1 VIHLRIFAFSS
12 VILLASLLFSIT
24 VAIIVVV
31 ILSLNTAAL
40 GQTSSSPS
48 SSSVNRIQ
56 TWTDKLN
63 NLKIQFTF
71 SPENPAIDT
80 PTELKFN
87 VLNLQT
93 GSNLKDLSARIA
105 VLTNS
110 GGQQRSFKFTN
121 ISAADGNFSVKYLF
135 PDSGSYQ
142 VISKIDSNDSS
153 TLASFNVFVPL
164 QPLGTINVSNLN
176 PLILPALLAGVI
188 GTIAIVT
195 LVWISKKKV
204 KKYNM

>member
-1 VIHLRIFAFSS
+1 MM
-12 VILLASLLFSIT
+12 
-24 VAIIVVV
+24 AIIVVV
-31 ILSLNTAAL
+31 ILSLNTAVL

-48 SSSVNRIQ
+48 SSSSVNRTQ

-63 NLKIQFTF
+63 NLKIQFTY
-71 SPENPAIDT
+71 SPDNPAIDA

-93 GSNLKDLSARIA
+93 GSHLKDLSARIV

-142 VISKIDSNDSS
+142 VISKIDSKDSS
-153 TLASFNVFVPL
+153 NLASFNVFVPF
-164 QPLGTINVSNLN
+164 QPLGTVNVSNLN
-176 PLILPALLAGVI
+176 TLILPALLVGVI
-188 GTIAIVT
+188 GTIVVVT
-195 LVWISKKKV
+195 LVWKSKKKE
-204 KKYNM
+204 KQYTL

>member
-12 VILLASLLFSIT
+12 VILLASLLFSIM
-24 VAIIVVV
+24 VEIIVVV

-40 GQTSSSPS
+40 GQTSSSAP
-48 SSSVNRIQ
+48 VNRTQ
-56 TWTDKLN
+56 TWLDKLN
-63 NLKIQFTF
+63 NLKIQFTY

-93 GSNLKDLSARIA
+93 GSNLKDLSARIV

-142 VISKIDSNDSS
+142 VIPRIDTKDSS
-153 TLASFNVFVPL
+153 TLASFNVFVPF

-176 PLILPALLAGVI
+176 PLILPALLVGVI
-188 GTIAIVT
+188 GTIVIVT
-195 LVWISKKKV
+195 LVWRRR
-204 KKYNM
+204 

>member
-1 VIHLRIFAFSS
+1 VSHLHIFAFSS
-12 VILLASLLFSIT
+12 AILLASLLFSIMM
-24 VAIIVVV
+24 AIIVVV
-31 ILSLNTAAL
+31 ILSLNTAVL
-40 GQTSSSPS
+40 GQTSSS
-48 SSSVNRIQ
+48 SSVNRTQ

-63 NLKIQFTF
+63 NLKIQFTY
-71 SPENPAIDT
+71 SPDNPAIDA

-93 GSNLKDLSARIA
+93 GSHLKDLSARIV

-142 VISKIDSNDSS
+142 VISKIDSKDSS
-153 TLASFNVFVPL
+153 NLASFNVFVPF
-164 QPLGTINVSNLN
+164 QPLGTVNVSNLN
-176 PLILPALLAGVI
+176 TLILPALLVGVI
-188 GTIAIVT
+188 GTIVVVT
-195 LVWISKKKV
+195 LVWKSKKKE
-204 KKYNM
+204 K

>member
-1 VIHLRIFAFSS
+1 MNHLRIFAFSS
-12 VILLASLLFSIT
+12 AILLASLLFSIMM
-24 VAIIVVV
+24 AIIVVVV

-40 GQTSSSPS
+40 GQTSPS
-48 SSSVNRIQ
+48 SSSVNRTQ

-63 NLKIQFTF
+63 NLKVQFTY
-71 SPENPAIDT
+71 SPDNPAIDT
-80 PTELKFN
+80 PTELNFN

-93 GSNLKDLSARIA
+93 GSHLKDLSARIV

-142 VISKIDSNDSS
+142 VISKIDSKDSS
-153 TLASFNVFVPL
+153 NLASFNVFVPF
-164 QPLGTINVSNLN
+164 QPLGTVNVSNLN
-176 PLILPALLAGVI
+176 TLILPALLVGVI
-188 GTIAIVT
+188 GTIVVVT
-195 LVWISKKKV
+195 LIWKSKKKE
-204 KKYNM
+204 K

>member
-1 VIHLRIFAFSS
+1 VNHLRIFAFSS
-12 VILLASLLFSIT
+12 AILLASLLFSVMIE
-24 VAIIVVV
+24 IIVVV

-40 GQTSSSPS
+40 GQTSSSSSS
-48 SSSVNRIQ
+48 SSSVSRTQ
-56 TWTDKLN
+56 TWIDKLN
-63 NLKIQFTF
+63 NLKIQFRYL
-71 SPENPAIDT
+71 PENPAIDT

-93 GSNLKDLSARIA
+93 GSHLKDLSARIV

-142 VISKIDSNDSS
+142 VLSKIDSKDSS
-153 TLASFNVFVPL
+153 TLSSFNVIVPF

-176 PLILPALLAGVI
+176 PLILPASLAGII
-188 GTIAIVT
+188 GTIVIVT
-195 LVWISKKKV
+195 WLWRRR
-204 KKYNM
+204 

>member
-1 VIHLRIFAFSS
+1 VNHLRIFAFSS
-12 VILLASLLFSIT
+12 AILLASLLFSIMI
-24 VAIIVVV
+24 AIIVVV

-40 GQTSSSPS
+40 GQTSSSSSS
-48 SSSVNRIQ
+48 SSSVNRTQ
-56 TWTDKLN
+56 TWIDKLN
-63 NLKIQFTF
+63 NLKIQFRYL
-71 SPENPAIDT
+71 PENPAIDT

-93 GSNLKDLSARIA
+93 GSHLKDLSARIV

-142 VISKIDSNDSS
+142 VLSKIDSKNSS
-153 TLASFNVFVPL
+153 TLSSFNVIVPF

-176 PLILPALLAGVI
+176 PLILPASLAGII
-188 GTIAIVT
+188 GTIVIVT
-195 LVWISKKKV
+195 WLWRRR
-204 KKYNM
+204 

>member
-1 VIHLRIFAFSS
+1 MNHLRIFAFSS
-12 VILLASLLFSIT
+12 AILLASLLFSVMIE
-24 VAIIVVV
+24 IIVVV

-40 GQTSSSPS
+40 GQTSSSSSS
-48 SSSVNRIQ
+48 SSSVNRTQ
-56 TWTDKLN
+56 TWIDKLN
-63 NLKIQFTF
+63 NLKIQFRYL
-71 SPENPAIDT
+71 PENPAIDT

-93 GSNLKDLSARIA
+93 GSHLKDLSARIV

-142 VISKIDSNDSS
+142 VLSKIDSKDSS
-153 TLASFNVFVPL
+153 TLSSFNVIVPF

-176 PLILPALLAGVI
+176 PLIIPASLAGII
-188 GTIAIVT
+188 GTIVIVT
-195 LVWISKKKV
+195 WLWRRR
-204 KKYNM
+204 

>member
-1 VIHLRIFAFSS
+1 MI
-12 VILLASLLFSIT
+12 
-24 VAIIVVV
+24 AIIVVV
-31 ILSLNTAAL
+31 ILSLNTAVL
-40 GQTSSSPS
+40 GQTSSSS
-48 SSSVNRIQ
+48 SSSVNRTQ

-63 NLKIQFTF
+63 NLKVQFTY
-71 SPENPAIDT
+71 SPDNPAIDA

-93 GSNLKDLSARIA
+93 SSHLKDLSARIV

-142 VISKIDSNDSS
+142 VISKIDSKDST
-153 TLASFNVFVPL
+153 TLASFNVFVPF

-188 GTIAIVT
+188 GTIVVVT
-195 LVWISKKKV
+195 LIWKSKKKE
-204 KKYNM
+204 K

>member
-1 VIHLRIFAFSS
+1 VNHLRIFAFSS
-12 VILLASLLFSIT
+12 AILLASLLFSVMIE
-24 VAIIVVV
+24 IIVVV

-40 GQTSSSPS
+40 GQTSSSSSSS
-48 SSSVNRIQ
+48 SSSVNRTQ
-56 TWTDKLN
+56 TWIDKLN
-63 NLKIQFTF
+63 NLKIQFRYL
-71 SPENPAIDT
+71 PENPAIDT

-93 GSNLKDLSARIA
+93 GSHLKDLSARIV

-142 VISKIDSNDSS
+142 VLSKIDSKDSS
-153 TLASFNVFVPL
+153 TLSSFNVIVPF

-176 PLILPALLAGVI
+176 PLILPASLAGII
-188 GTIAIVT
+188 GTIVIVT
-195 LVWISKKKV
+195 WLWRRR
-204 KKYNM
+204 

>member
-1 VIHLRIFAFSS
+1 VNHLRIFAFSS
-12 VILLASLLFSIT
+12 AILLASLLFSII
-24 VAIIVVV
+24 VAIIIVVV
-31 ILSLNTAAL
+31 ILSLNTAVL
-40 GQTSSSPS
+40 GQTSSSS
-48 SSSVNRIQ
+48 SSSDNRTQ

-63 NLKIQFTF
+63 NLKVQFTY
-71 SPENPAIDT
+71 SPDNPAIDT
-80 PTELKFN
+80 PTELNFN

-93 GSNLKDLSARIA
+93 GSHLKDLFARIV

-142 VISKIDSNDSS
+142 VISKIDSKDST
-153 TLASFNVFVPL
+153 TLASFNVFVPF
-164 QPLGTINVSNLN
+164 QPLGTVNVSNLN

-188 GTIAIVT
+188 GTIVVVT
-195 LVWISKKKV
+195 LIWKSKKKE
-204 KKYNM
+204 K

>member
-1 VIHLRIFAFSS
+1 VNHLRIFAFSS
-12 VILLASLLFSIT
+12 AILLASLLFSVMIE
-24 VAIIVVV
+24 IIVVV

-40 GQTSSSPS
+40 GQTSSSSSS
-48 SSSVNRIQ
+48 SSSVNRTQ
-56 TWTDKLN
+56 TWIDKLN
-63 NLKIQFTF
+63 NLKIQFRYL
-71 SPENPAIDT
+71 PENPAIDT

-93 GSNLKDLSARIA
+93 GSHLKDLSARIV

-142 VISKIDSNDSS
+142 VLSKIDSKNSS
-153 TLASFNVFVPL
+153 TLSSFNVIVPF

-176 PLILPALLAGVI
+176 PLILPASLAGII
-188 GTIAIVT
+188 GTIVIVT
-195 LVWISKKKV
+195 WLWRRR
-204 KKYNM
+204 

>member
-1 VIHLRIFAFSS
+1 MNHLRIFAFSS
-12 VILLASLLFSIT
+12 AILLASLLFSIMM
-24 VAIIVVV
+24 VIIVVV
-31 ILSLNTAAL
+31 ILSLNTAVL
-40 GQTSSSPS
+40 GQTSSS
-48 SSSVNRIQ
+48 SSSVNRTQ

-63 NLKIQFTF
+63 NLKVQFTH
-71 SPENPAIDT
+71 SPDNPAIDA

-93 GSNLKDLSARIA
+93 GSHLKDLFARIV

-142 VISKIDSNDSS
+142 VISKIDSKDST
-153 TLASFNVFVPL
+153 TLASFNVFVPF

-188 GTIAIVT
+188 GTIVVVT
-195 LVWISKKKV
+195 LIWKSKKKE
-204 KKYNM
+204 K

>member
-1 VIHLRIFAFSS
+1 VNHLRIFAFSS
-12 VILLASLLFSIT
+12 AILLASLLFSII

-40 GQTSSSPS
+40 GQTSPSSPS
-48 SSSVNRIQ
+48 SSVNRTQ

-63 NLKIQFTF
+63 NLKVQFTY

-93 GSNLKDLSARIA
+93 GSHLKDLSAWIV

-142 VISKIDSNDSS
+142 VISKIDSKDSS
-153 TLASFNVFVPL
+153 NLASFNVFVPF
-164 QPLGTINVSNLN
+164 QPLGTVNVSNLN
-176 PLILPALLAGVI
+176 TLILPALLVGVI
-188 GTIAIVT
+188 GTIVIVT
-195 LVWISKKKV
+195 LVWKSKKK
-204 KKYNM
+204 

>member
-1 VIHLRIFAFSS
+1 VNHLRIFAFSS
-12 VILLASLLFSIT
+12 AILLASLLFSVMI
-24 VAIIVVV
+24 AIIVVV

-40 GQTSSSPS
+40 GQTSSSSSS
-48 SSSVNRIQ
+48 SSSVNRTQ
-56 TWTDKLN
+56 TWIDKLN
-63 NLKIQFTF
+63 NLKIQFRYL
-71 SPENPAIDT
+71 PENPAIDT

-93 GSNLKDLSARIA
+93 GSHLKDLSARIV

-142 VISKIDSNDSS
+142 VLSKIDSKDSS
-153 TLASFNVFVPL
+153 TLSSFNVIVPF

-176 PLILPALLAGVI
+176 PLILPASLAGII
-188 GTIAIVT
+188 GTIVIVT
-195 LVWISKKKV
+195 WLWRRR
-204 KKYNM
+204 

>member
-1 VIHLRIFAFSS
+1 VNHLRIFAFSS
-12 VILLASLLFSIT
+12 AILLASLLFSIMM
-24 VAIIVVV
+24 AIIVVV
-31 ILSLNTAAL
+31 ILSLNTAVL
-40 GQTSSSPS
+40 GQTSSS
-48 SSSVNRIQ
+48 SSSVNRTQ

-63 NLKIQFTF
+63 NLKVQFTY
-71 SPENPAIDT
+71 SPDNPAIDT
-80 PTELKFN
+80 PTELNFN

-93 GSNLKDLSARIA
+93 DSHLKDLFARIV

-142 VISKIDSNDSS
+142 VISKIDSKDST
-153 TLASFNVFVPL
+153 TLASFNVFVPF

-188 GTIAIVT
+188 GTIVVVT
-195 LVWISKKKV
+195 LIWKSKKKE
-204 KKYNM
+204 K

>member
-1 VIHLRIFAFSS
+1 MI
-12 VILLASLLFSIT
+12 
-24 VAIIVVV
+24 AIIVVV
-31 ILSLNTAAL
+31 ILSLNTAVL

-48 SSSVNRIQ
+48 PSSSSVNRTQ

-93 GSNLKDLSARIA
+93 GSHLKDLSARIV

-142 VISKIDSNDSS
+142 VISKIDSKDSS
-153 TLASFNVFVPL
+153 NLASFNVFVPF
-164 QPLGTINVSNLN
+164 QPLGTVNVSNLN
-176 PLILPALLAGVI
+176 PLILPALLVGVI
-188 GTIAIVT
+188 GTIVVVT
-195 LVWISKKKV
+195 LIWKSKKKE
-204 KKYNM
+204 K

>member
-1 VIHLRIFAFSS
+1 VNHLRIFAFSS
-12 VILLASLLFSIT
+12 AILLASLLFSIMM
-24 VAIIVVV
+24 AIIVVV
-31 ILSLNTAAL
+31 ILSLNTVVL
-40 GQTSSSPS
+40 GQTSSS
-48 SSSVNRIQ
+48 SSSVNRTQ

-63 NLKIQFTF
+63 NLKVQFTY
-71 SPENPAIDT
+71 SPDNPAIDT
-80 PTELKFN
+80 PTKLNFN

-93 GSNLKDLSARIA
+93 DSHLKDLFARIV

-121 ISAADGNFSVKYLF
+121 ISADDGNFSVKYLF

-142 VISKIDSNDSS
+142 VISKIDSKDST
-153 TLASFNVFVPL
+153 TLASFNVFVPF

-188 GTIAIVT
+188 GTIVVVT
-195 LVWISKKKV
+195 LIWKSKKKE
-204 KKYNM
+204 K

>member
-1 VIHLRIFAFSS
+1 VNHLRIFAFSS
-12 VILLASLLFSIT
+12 AILLASLLFSIMM
-24 VAIIVVV
+24 AIIVVVV
-31 ILSLNTAAL
+31 ILSLNTAVL
-40 GQTSSSPS
+40 GQTSSS
-48 SSSVNRIQ
+48 SSSVNRTQ

-63 NLKIQFTF
+63 NLKVQFTY
-71 SPENPAIDT
+71 SPDNPAIDA

-93 GSNLKDLSARIA
+93 GTHLKDLSARIV

-142 VISKIDSNDSS
+142 VISKIDSKDST
-153 TLASFNVFVPL
+153 TLASFNVFVPF

-188 GTIAIVT
+188 GTIVVVT
-195 LVWISKKKV
+195 LIWKSKKKE
-204 KKYNM
+204 K

>member
-1 VIHLRIFAFSS
+1 MNHLRIFAFSS
-12 VILLASLLFSIT
+12 AILLASLLFSVIMIE
-24 VAIIVVV
+24 IIVVV

-40 GQTSSSPS
+40 GQTSSSS
-48 SSSVNRIQ
+48 SSSSSSSGNRTQ
-56 TWTDKLN
+56 TWIDKLN
-63 NLKIQFTF
+63 NLKIQFRYL
-71 SPENPAIDT
+71 PENPAIDT

-93 GSNLKDLSARIA
+93 GSHLKDLSARIV

-142 VISKIDSNDSS
+142 VLSKIDSKNSS
-153 TLASFNVFVPL
+153 TLSSFNVIVPF

-176 PLILPALLAGVI
+176 PLILPASLAGII
-188 GTIAIVT
+188 GTIVIVT
-195 LVWISKKKV
+195 WLWRRR
-204 KKYNM
+204 

>member
-1 VIHLRIFAFSS
+1 MNHLRIFAFSS
-12 VILLASLLFSIT
+12 AILLASLLFSVMIE
-24 VAIIVVV
+24 IIVVV

-40 GQTSSSPS
+40 GQTSSSSSS
-48 SSSVNRIQ
+48 SSSVNRTQ
-56 TWTDKLN
+56 TWIDKLN
-63 NLKIQFTF
+63 NLKIQFRYL
-71 SPENPAIDT
+71 PENPAIDT

-93 GSNLKDLSARIA
+93 GSHLKDLSARIV

-142 VISKIDSNDSS
+142 VLSKIDSKDSS
-153 TLASFNVFVPL
+153 TLSSFNVIVPF

-176 PLILPALLAGVI
+176 PLILPASLAGII
-188 GTIAIVT
+188 GTIVIVT
-195 LVWISKKKV
+195 WLWRRR
-204 KKYNM
+204 

>member
-1 VIHLRIFAFSS
+1 VNHLRIFAFSS
-12 VILLASLLFSIT
+12 AILLASLLFSIMM
-24 VAIIVVV
+24 AIIVVV
-31 ILSLNTAAL
+31 ILSLNTVVL
-40 GQTSSSPS
+40 GQTSSS
-48 SSSVNRIQ
+48 SSSVNRTQ

-63 NLKIQFTF
+63 NLKVQFTY
-71 SPENPAIDT
+71 SPDNPAIDT
-80 PTELKFN
+80 PTKLNFN

-93 GSNLKDLSARIA
+93 DSHLKDLFARIV

-142 VISKIDSNDSS
+142 VISKIDSKDST
-153 TLASFNVFVPL
+153 TLASFNVFVPF

-188 GTIAIVT
+188 GTIVVVT
-195 LVWISKKKV
+195 LIWKSKKKE
-204 KKYNM
+204 K

>member
-1 VIHLRIFAFSS
+1 MNHLRIFAFSS
-12 VILLASLLFSIT
+12 AILLASLLFSVIMIE
-24 VAIIVVV
+24 IIVVV

-40 GQTSSSPS
+40 GQTSSSS
-48 SSSVNRIQ
+48 SSSSSSGNRTQ
-56 TWTDKLN
+56 TWIDKLN
-63 NLKIQFTF
+63 NLKIQFRYL
-71 SPENPAIDT
+71 PENPAIDT

-93 GSNLKDLSARIA
+93 GSHLKDLSARIV

-142 VISKIDSNDSS
+142 VLSKIDSKNSS
-153 TLASFNVFVPL
+153 TLSSFNVIVPF

-176 PLILPALLAGVI
+176 PLILPASLAGII
-188 GTIAIVT
+188 GTIVIVT
-195 LVWISKKKV
+195 WLWRRR
-204 KKYNM
+204 

>member
-1 VIHLRIFAFSS
+1 MM
-12 VILLASLLFSIT
+12 
-24 VAIIVVV
+24 AIIVVV
-31 ILSLNTAAL
+31 ILSLNTAVL
-40 GQTSSSPS
+40 GQTSSS

-63 NLKIQFTF
+63 NLKIQFTH
-71 SPENPAIDT
+71 SPDNPAIDA

-93 GSNLKDLSARIA
+93 GSHLKDLSARIV

-142 VISKIDSNDSS
+142 VISKIDSKDSS
-153 TLASFNVFVPL
+153 NLASFNVFVPF
-164 QPLGTINVSNLN
+164 QPLGTVNVSNLN
-176 PLILPALLAGVI
+176 TLILPALLVGVI
-188 GTIAIVT
+188 GTIVVVT
-195 LVWISKKKV
+195 LIWKSKKKE
-204 KKYNM
+204 K

>member
-1 VIHLRIFAFSS
+1 VNHLRIFAFSS
-12 VILLASLLFSIT
+12 VILLVSLLFSIMI
-24 VAIIVVV
+24 AIIVVVV
-31 ILSLNTAAL
+31 ILSLNTAVL
-40 GQTSSSPS
+40 GQTSPSSLP
-48 SSSVNRIQ
+48 SSSVNRTQ

-63 NLKIQFTF
+63 NLKVQFTY
-71 SPENPAIDT
+71 SPDNPAIDA

-93 GSNLKDLSARIA
+93 DSHLKDLSARIV

-142 VISKIDSNDSS
+142 VISKIDSKDSS
-153 TLASFNVFVPL
+153 NLASFNVFVPF
-164 QPLGTINVSNLN
+164 QPLGTVNVSNLN
-176 PLILPALLAGVI
+176 TLILPALLVGVI
-188 GTIAIVT
+188 GTIVVVT
-195 LVWISKKKV
+195 LIWKSKKKE
-204 KKYNM
+204 K

>member
-1 VIHLRIFAFSS
+1 VNHLRIFAFSS
-12 VILLASLLFSIT
+12 DILLASLLFSII

-31 ILSLNTAAL
+31 ILSLNTAVL
-40 GQTSSSPS
+40 GQTSSSLPS
-48 SSSVNRIQ
+48 SSSVNRTQ

-63 NLKIQFTF
+63 NLKVQFTY
-71 SPENPAIDT
+71 SPDNPAIDA

-93 GSNLKDLSARIA
+93 GSHLKDLSARIV

-142 VISKIDSNDSS
+142 VISKIDSKDSS
-153 TLASFNVFVPL
+153 NLASFNVCVPF
-164 QPLGTINVSNLN
+164 QPLGTVNVSNLN
-176 PLILPALLAGVI
+176 TLILPALLVGVI
-188 GTIAIVT
+188 GTIVIVT
-195 LVWISKKKV
+195 LVWKSKKK
-204 KKYNM
+204 

>member
-1 VIHLRIFAFSS
+1 VNHLRIFAFSS
-12 VILLASLLFSIT
+12 AILLASLLFSVIMIE
-24 VAIIVVV
+24 IIVVV

-40 GQTSSSPS
+40 GQTSSSS
-48 SSSVNRIQ
+48 SSSSSSGNRTQ
-56 TWTDKLN
+56 TWIDKLN
-63 NLKIQFTF
+63 NLKIQFRYL
-71 SPENPAIDT
+71 PENPAIDT

-93 GSNLKDLSARIA
+93 GSHLKDLSARIV

-142 VISKIDSNDSS
+142 VLSKIDSKNSS
-153 TLASFNVFVPL
+153 TLSSFNVIVPF

-176 PLILPALLAGVI
+176 PLILPASLAGII
-188 GTIAIVT
+188 GTIVIVT
-195 LVWISKKKV
+195 WLWRRR
-204 KKYNM
+204 

>member
-12 VILLASLLFSIT
+12 VILLASLLFSIMM
-24 VAIIVVV
+24 AIIVVV
-31 ILSLNTAAL
+31 ILSLNTTAV
-40 GQTSSSPS
+40 GQTS

-63 NLKIQFTF
+63 NLKIQFTY

>member
-1 VIHLRIFAFSS
+1 MVS
-12 VILLASLLFSIT
+12 LALTIIT
-24 VAIIVVV
+24 VT
-31 ILSLNTAAL
+31 LSPNINAL
-40 GQTSSSPS
+40 GQS
-48 SSSVNRIQ
+48 SSSTSNTINTTTTQQ
-56 TWTDKLN
+56 TWIDKLN
-63 NLKIQFTF
+63 NLKIQFRYL
-71 SPENPAIDT
+71 PENPAIDT

-93 GSNLKDLSARIA
+93 GSHLKDLSARIV

-142 VISKIDSNDSS
+142 VLSKIDSKNSS
-153 TLASFNVFVPL
+153 TLSSFNVIVPF

-176 PLILPALLAGVI
+176 PLILPASLAGII
-188 GTIAIVT
+188 GTIVIVT
-195 LVWISKKKV
+195 WLWRRR
-204 KKYNM
+204 

>member
-1 VIHLRIFAFSS
+1 VNHLRIFAFSS
-12 VILLASLLFSIT
+12 DILLASLLFSII

-40 GQTSSSPS
+40 GQTFSSPS
-48 SSSVNRIQ
+48 SLSSSVNRTQ

-63 NLKIQFTF
+63 NLKVQFTY

-87 VLNLQT
+87 VLSLQT
-93 GSNLKDLSARIA
+93 GSHLKDLSARIV

-142 VISKIDSNDSS
+142 VISKIDSKDSS
-153 TLASFNVFVPL
+153 NLASFNVFVPF
-164 QPLGTINVSNLN
+164 QPLGTVNVSNLN
-176 PLILPALLAGVI
+176 TLILPALLVGVI
-188 GTIAIVT
+188 GTIVIVT
-195 LVWISKKKV
+195 LVWKSKKK
-204 KKYNM
+204 

>member
-1 VIHLRIFAFSS
+1 VNHLRIFAFSS
-12 VILLASLLFSIT
+12 AILLASLLFSVMIE
-24 VAIIVVV
+24 IIVVV

-40 GQTSSSPS
+40 GQTSSSSSSS
-48 SSSVNRIQ
+48 SSSVNRTQ
-56 TWTDKLN
+56 TWIDKLN
-63 NLKIQFTF
+63 NLKIQFRYL
-71 SPENPAIDT
+71 PENPAIDT

-93 GSNLKDLSARIA
+93 GSHLKDLSARIV

-121 ISAADGNFSVKYLF
+121 ISAADGDFSVKYLF

-142 VISKIDSNDSS
+142 VLSKIDSKDSS
-153 TLASFNVFVPL
+153 TLSSFNVIVPF

-176 PLILPALLAGVI
+176 PLILPASLAGII
-188 GTIAIVT
+188 GTIVIVT
-195 LVWISKKKV
+195 WLWRRR
-204 KKYNM
+204 

>member
-1 VIHLRIFAFSS
+1 VNHLRIFAFSS
-12 VILLASLLFSIT
+12 AILLASLLFSVMIE
-24 VAIIVVV
+24 IIVVV

-40 GQTSSSPS
+40 GQTSSSSSS
-48 SSSVNRIQ
+48 SSSVNRTQ
-56 TWTDKLN
+56 TWIDKLN
-63 NLKIQFTF
+63 NLKIQFRYL
-71 SPENPAIDT
+71 PENPAIDT

-93 GSNLKDLSARIA
+93 GSHLKDLSARIV

-142 VISKIDSNDSS
+142 VLSKIDSKDSS
-153 TLASFNVFVPL
+153 TLSSFNVIVPF

-176 PLILPALLAGVI
+176 PLILPASLAGII
-188 GTIAIVT
+188 GTIVIVT
-195 LVWISKKKV
+195 WLWRRR
-204 KKYNM
+204 

>member
-1 VIHLRIFAFSS
+1 MIHLRIFAFSS
-12 VILLASLLFSIT
+12 VILLASLLFSIV
-24 VAIIVVV
+24 VAIIVVD

-40 GQTSSSPS
+40 GQTSSSAP
-48 SSSVNRIQ
+48 VNRTQ
-56 TWTDKLN
+56 TWLDKLN
-63 NLKIQFTF
+63 NLKIQFTY

-93 GSNLKDLSARIA
+93 GSNLKDLSARIV

-142 VISKIDSNDSS
+142 VIPRIDTKDSS
-153 TLASFNVFVPL
+153 TLASFNVIVPF

-176 PLILPALLAGVI
+176 PLILPALLVGVI
-188 GTIAIVT
+188 GTIVIVT
-195 LVWISKKKV
+195 LLWRRR
-204 KKYNM
+204 

>member
-1 VIHLRIFAFSS
+1 VNHLRIFAFSS
-12 VILLASLLFSIT
+12 AILLASLLFSII

-40 GQTSSSPS
+40 GQTSPSSPS
-48 SSSVNRIQ
+48 SSVNRTQ

-63 NLKIQFTF
+63 NLKVQFTY

-93 GSNLKDLSARIA
+93 GSHLKDLSARIV

-142 VISKIDSNDSS
+142 VISKIDSKDSS
-153 TLASFNVFVPL
+153 NLASFNVFVPF
-164 QPLGTINVSNLN
+164 QPLGTVNVSNLN
-176 PLILPALLAGVI
+176 TLILPALLVGVI
-188 GTIAIVT
+188 GTIVIVT
-195 LVWISKKKV
+195 LVWKSKKK
-204 KKYNM
+204 

>member
-1 VIHLRIFAFSS
+1 VNHLRIFAFSS
-12 VILLASLLFSIT
+12 AILLASLLFSVMIE
-24 VAIIVVV
+24 IIVVV

-40 GQTSSSPS
+40 GQTSSSSSS
-48 SSSVNRIQ
+48 SSSVNRTQ
-56 TWTDKLN
+56 TWIDKLN
-63 NLKIQFTF
+63 NLKIQFRYL
-71 SPENPAIDT
+71 PENPAIDT

-93 GSNLKDLSARIA
+93 GSHLKDLSARIV

-121 ISAADGNFSVKYLF
+121 ISAADGDFSVKYLF

-142 VISKIDSNDSS
+142 VLSKIDSKDSS
-153 TLASFNVFVPL
+153 TLSSFNVIVPF

-176 PLILPALLAGVI
+176 PLILPASLAGII
-188 GTIAIVT
+188 GTIVIVT
-195 LVWISKKKV
+195 WLWRRR
-204 KKYNM
+204 

>member
-1 VIHLRIFAFSS
+1 MIHLRIFAFSS
-12 VILLASLLFSIT
+12 VILLASLLFSIV
-24 VAIIVVV
+24 VAIIVVD

-40 GQTSSSPS
+40 GQTSSPS
-48 SSSVNRIQ
+48 YAPVNRTQ

-63 NLKIQFTF
+63 NLKIQFTY

-93 GSNLKDLSARIA
+93 GSNLKDLSARIV

-142 VISKIDSNDSS
+142 VIPRIDSKDSS

-176 PLILPALLAGVI
+176 PLILPALLVGVI
-188 GTIAIVT
+188 GTIVIVT
-195 LVWISKKKV
+195 WLWRRR
-204 KKYNM
+204 